1 MTKTYRI
8 EGLDC
13 PVCASKV
20 EAGIKK
26 IKGVEDASVSFL
38 AEKLVITADEALLAG
53 IIKEAIKI
61 ARKVEPDCEIT
72 ER

>member
-1 MTKTYRI
+1 MTKTYKI

-38 AEKLVITADEALLAG
+38 AEKLIITAPEDMMDA
-53 IIKEAIKI
+53 IIKEALKV
-61 ARKVEPDCEIT
+61 ARKVEPDCEIS